1 MLSHDVHSRQTQS
14 RGGWRLDQLG
24 RQYRSDRARSTI
36 RPDPRRPAQMARHSC
51 CRCCCHY
58 DWWVCCCCWWWL
70 SSTPRLRTWSAVSAK
85 RLAWCASHGQKSS
98 CEGAQRA
105 GTEGSAWLGCYHWM
119 LSRPDA
125 LTCHPRRA
133 QPQTPR
139 SKSVS
144 NALKKRRWLAVMTPR
159 DDGLRAAEVVASH
172 RAADGTGPSIEPA
185 RTHAGGISRGAVAA
199 VTCVWHR
206 DPGQKKHSPSSV
218 DLAHRLCLTGRDGAF
233 CLSSQEHRIMI

>member
-1 MLSHDVHSRQTQS
+1 VGIGIPPPCKCKSVLWPCIILSCFKSQQTRTHSMLSHDVHSRQTQS

-105 GTEGSAWLGCYHWM
+105 GTEGSAAWLGCYHWM
-119 LSRPDA
+119 L
-125 LTCHPRRA
+125 L
-133 QPQTPR
+133 
-139 SKSVS
+139 
-144 NALKKRRWLAVMTPR
+144 
-159 DDGLRAAEVVASH
+159 
-172 RAADGTGPSIEPA
+172 
-185 RTHAGGISRGAVAA
+185 
-199 VTCVWHR
+199 
-206 DPGQKKHSPSSV
+206 GQM
-218 DLAHRLCLTGRDGAF
+218 R
-233 CLSSQEHRIMI
+233 

>member
-1 MLSHDVHSRQTQS
+1 VPAAVKKVAA
-14 RGGWRLDQLG
+14 RG
-24 RQYRSDRARSTI
+24 RSALALRALL
-36 RPDPRRPAQMARHSC
+36 P
-51 CRCCCHY
+51 
-58 DWWVCCCCWWWL
+58 
-70 SSTPRLRTWSAVSAK
+70 
-85 RLAWCASHGQKSS
+85 
-98 CEGAQRA
+98 
-105 GTEGSAWLGCYHWM
+105 GSAAIIGCFSH
-119 LSRPDA
+119 RPDA

-206 DPGQKKHSPSSV
+206 DPGQKKTTRAPI
-218 DLAHRLCLTGRDGAF
+218 DLAHRLCLTDRDGVF
-233 CLSSQEHRIMI
+233 PGT